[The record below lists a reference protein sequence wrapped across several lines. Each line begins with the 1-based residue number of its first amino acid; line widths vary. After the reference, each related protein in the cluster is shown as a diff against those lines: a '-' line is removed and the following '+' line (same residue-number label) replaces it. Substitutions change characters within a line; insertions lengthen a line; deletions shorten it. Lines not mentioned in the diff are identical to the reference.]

1 MLQSI
6 ASLLLDDS
14 IIVLVAAVLIV
25 TIFLQLRETRLLHR
39 KVNDLTYQV
48 SELKVLIKT
57 I

>member
-6 ASLLLDDS
+6 ASLLLDDP

-25 TIFLQLRETRLLHR
+25 MIFLQLRETRLLHK
-39 KVNDLTYQV
+39 KVNDLTYQM